1 MKCAAVDCPAWSCS
15 AVIKAGKHPWGLPA
29 FFDFWEGLVVE
40 LRPMVGLISA
50 GAEINPLLPGGVYA
64 PRRWSKWVSI

>member
-40 LRPMVGLISA
+40 LRPTVGFIFHL
-50 GAEINPLLPGGVYA
+50 GAFTLPGDRKVA
-64 PRRWSKWVSI
+64 SN